1 MLFNYDK
8 YNTQS
13 LANILAEASR
23 GIDGKEL
30 RMYASPRES
39 IIQQLDYYLKKGQQ
53 CLDTK

>member
-30 RMYASPRES
+30 RLYASPRES

>member
-13 LANILAEASR
+13 LADILAEASR
-23 GIDGKEL
+23 SIEGTAV